1 MADTDAQPPNAQPM
15 SESDISANPDLTPA
29 APLKGETTDEGGTLS
44 GKTADAKQAIKEG
57 ASKYGAQA
65 ADKARAF
72 AEDGKARAG
81 SALDQLSQLLT
92 DAAGQV
98 DEKLGAQYG
107 GYARTA
113 ASSVSS
119 FSDQIKA
126 KDMDELVDNAR
137 ELVRKSPAVAIG
149 AAAAVGFVIA
159 RLFQSGIDSN
169 KA

>member
-1 MADTDAQPPNAQPM
+1 MADNDAKPM
-15 SESDISANPDLTPA
+15 SDSDFTAAADAKPA
-29 APLKGETTDEGGTLS
+29 APLKGAIIDNEGGTL
-44 GKTADAKQAIKEG
+44 GAKTAEAKQALKDG

-65 ADKARAF
+65 ADKARTL

-81 SALDQLSQLLT
+81 GALDQIAQMLT
-92 DAAGQV
+92 DAAVQV

-107 GYARTA
+107 GYARSA

-119 FSDQIKA
+119 FSDSIKA
-126 KDMDELVDNAR
+126 KDVDQLVDEAR
-137 ELVRKSPAVAIG
+137 DLVRKSPAVAIG

-159 RLFQSGIDSN
+159 RLVQSGLDTDT